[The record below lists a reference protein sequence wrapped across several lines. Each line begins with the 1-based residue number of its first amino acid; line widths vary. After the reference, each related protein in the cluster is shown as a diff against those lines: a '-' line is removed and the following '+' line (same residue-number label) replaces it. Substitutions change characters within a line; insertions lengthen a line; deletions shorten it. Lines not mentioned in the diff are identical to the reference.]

1 MKSLFNR
8 EPAAVLAAV
17 QSALALMLAFGV
29 KLSTEQVGTIVA
41 VTSAILGLVVRSQV
55 TPINPGA

>member
-1 MKSLFNR
+1 MKQLFKS

-29 KLSTEQVGTIVA
+29 DLTTEQVGTIVA
-41 VTSAILGLVVRSQV
+41 VTSAVLGLIVRSQV
-55 TPINPGA
+55 TPITKAA

>member
-1 MKSLFNR
+1 MKALFNR

-29 KLSTEQVGTIVA
+29 RLSTEQVGTIVA
-41 VTSAILGLVVRSQV
+41 VTSAVLGLIVRSQV
-55 TPINPGA
+55 TPTKKEA